1 MALHLMVIHLA
12 FTFILFSAI
21 LCCFR
26 STVCVAKQ
34 GFLGQIEVKIIFSD
48 RQQMSYKGKQIKED
62 SKQLHISNLKKQVN
76 RIAVSDL
83 ILANTL
89 TFTAA
94 FSP

>member
-12 FTFILFSAI
+12 FTFILFSTI

-26 STVCVAKQ
+26 STVCVVKQ
-34 GFLGQIEVKIIFSD
+34 GFLGQTEVKIIFSD

-62 SKQLHISNLKKQVN
+62 SEQLHISNLKKQVN

-83 ILANTL
+83 ANTL